1 MVKKYYDRTII
12 LMQGKRN
19 FRYLLICFCF
29 FFHKAL
35 AQEDFSAVISQQFN
49 QYSQQAFTEKI
60 YLHTDRNFYLAGEI
74 IWFKAYVT
82 DAVNNHLSNLS
93 KIAYTELLDKNN
105 NVLLQAKTGI
115 TEGTGNGSFYLPVN
129 IPSGNYKI
137 RCYTSWMKNFAPAF
151 FFECTVTIVNT
162 ASSGMLP
169 PIDTIPFYDISFFP
183 EGGNLV
189 QETENNIGFT
199 ITGKDGTGL
208 NKCTGI
214 ITDGNDTIVLFSPQH
229 AGIGTF
235 LFTPLK
241 EHSYTAH
248 IIDTSGK
255 EIVRKAIPPA
265 SEGFT
270 MRLTRTASGQI
281 AIIVKCPP
289 GDFAN
294 RKELYL
300 FAHTRGA
307 IKSVQK
313 TLTQSGAT
321 QFIVDESKLND
332 GITHFT
338 IFNNER
344 RPVCER
350 LYFKRPAQK
359 LNIGLSLDA
368 NQYATRRKGAL
379 KILSTDADNKSVAA
393 NMSLSVYRA
402 DDLQK
407 EKTTDIYSYL
417 WLNADLAGNI
427 EDPLYYFNNINDATN
442 RQLDNLMLTH
452 GWRRFKWDNI
462 QQNKKPL
469 FEFLPE
475 FEGQIITGKII
486 DSATKRPVQDAIVF
500 GAVPGSYTQFYSSQS
515 DRNGNIKFYTKNI
528 AGPGELVL
536 QAQETDKHFYNI
548 EINTPFSGKFTE
560 NKLADLNISHG
571 LKNALETSSINMQL
585 QRKYAADML
594 KKYNLPDIDTSTF
607 YGKPDERYMLDDYT
621 RFTTMEEVLREYIP
635 GVIVSRA
642 NRKFKLTVYDI
653 QNKRLFRDNPL
664 LLLDGVPVQDA
675 DRIMSYDPL
684 KVRKIEVV
692 TRRYYY
698 GPLVLDGIVNFITY
712 KGNLEEFEMDPRSV
726 ILDFDGIQL
735 QREFYMPAYDTEEQR
750 KSRLAD
756 FRNLLYWNPDVI
768 TGKSGETQL
777 QFYTSDMK
785 GKYIGVIEGITPD
798 GKAGRSTFSFEVTQ

>member
-1 MVKKYYDRTII
+1 
-12 LMQGKRN
+12 MQGKRN
-19 FRYLLICFCF
+19 FRYLLFCFCF
-29 FFHKAL
+29 FFQRAL
-35 AQEDFSAVISQQFN
+35 AQGDFTGVISQQFN

-60 YLHTDRNFYLAGEI
+60 YLHTDRNFYLSGEI
-74 IWFKAYVT
+74 IWFKTYIT
-82 DAVNNHLSNLS
+82 DAVKHHLSNLS
-93 KIAYTELLDKNN
+93 KIAYTELIDKNN

-115 TEGTGNGSFYLPVN
+115 TEGTGNGSFYLPAN

-137 RCYTSWMKNFAPAF
+137 RCYTNWMKNFDPAF
-151 FFECTVTIVNT
+151 FFESTVTIVNT
-162 ASSGMLP
+162 ASSAMLP
-169 PIDTIPFYDISFFP
+169 VIDTIPFYDITFFP

-199 ITGKDGTGL
+199 ITDKNGAGL

-214 ITDGNDTIVLFSPQH
+214 VTDGNDSIVLFSPQH

-235 LFTPLK
+235 LFIPLK
-241 EHSYTAH
+241 GHSYVAH
-248 IIDTSGK
+248 IIDTLGK
-255 EIVRKAIPPA
+255 EIARKAIPPA
-265 SEGFT
+265 AEGLAL
-270 MRLTRTASGQI
+270 RLTKTSSGQI
-281 AIIVKCPP
+281 AIAVKCTP
-289 GDFAN
+289 GDPYN
-294 RKELYL
+294 GKVLYL
-300 FAHTRGA
+300 FAHTRGV

-313 TLTQSGAT
+313 ALIQSGAA
-321 QFIVDESKLND
+321 QFIVDESQLND

-350 LYFKRPAQK
+350 LYFKHSAQK

-368 NQYATRRKGAL
+368 KQYSARRKAAL
-379 KILSTDADNKSVAA
+379 TIIATDADNKSVPA

-417 WLNADLAGNI
+417 WLNADLTGNI
-427 EDPLYYFNNINDATN
+427 ENPLYYFNNINDVTT

-486 DSATKRPVQDAIVF
+486 DSATKRPFQDAIVF
-500 GAVPGSYTQFYSSQS
+500 GSVPGLYTQFYASQS
-515 DRNGNIKFYTKNI
+515 DKNGNIQFYTKNVV
-528 AGPGELVL
+528 GPGELVL

-548 EINTPFSGKFTE
+548 EVNTPFSGKFAA
-560 NKLADLNISHG
+560 NILADLNISPG
-571 LKNALETSSINMQL
+571 LKSALETSSINAQL

-594 KKYNLPDIDTSTF
+594 RKYNLPDIDTSTF

-642 NRKFKLTVYDI
+642 NRKFKLTAFDI
-653 QNKRLFRDNPL
+653 QNKRLFKDSPL

-726 ILDFDGIQL
+726 IVDFDGIQL

-768 TGKSGETQL
+768 TNKNGETQL

-785 GKYIGVIEGITPD
+785 GKYIGVIEGITTD
-798 GKAGRSTFSFEVTQ
+798 GKAGRNTFSFEVTQ